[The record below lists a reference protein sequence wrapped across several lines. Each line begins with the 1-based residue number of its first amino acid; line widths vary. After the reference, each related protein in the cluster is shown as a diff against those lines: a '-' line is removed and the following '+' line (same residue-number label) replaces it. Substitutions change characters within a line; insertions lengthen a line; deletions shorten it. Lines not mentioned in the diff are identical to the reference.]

1 MTEREKMLAG
11 LPYNGMDPDLL
22 AARYRARALV
32 LRMDAL
38 PPEDEAARRA
48 VLEELLGGIGA
59 KTMVMPGFRCDYGGN
74 IRIGADAYVNFNCVF
89 LDCAPIT
96 LGDGC
101 QVAPSVQI
109 YTATHPLE
117 PGPRAAGIESAHPV
131 TIGRNVWLGG
141 GCIVLPGVTIGD
153 DTVVGAG
160 AVVNRDLPA
169 GVLAVG
175 NPARVVRRL
184 GGAAPDQM

>member
-1 MTEREKMLAG
+1 MTERDKMLAG

-22 AARYRARALV
+22 AARHRARALV
-32 LRMDAL
+32 QRMDAL
-38 PPEDEAARRA
+38 PPGDEPARRA
-48 VLEELLGGIGA
+48 VLEALLGFIGPV
-59 KTMVMPGFRCDYGGN
+59 TQVMPGFRCDYGAN
-74 IRIGADAYVNFNCVF
+74 IRIGADSYVNFNCVF

-96 LGDGC
+96 LGDAC
-101 QVAPSVQI
+101 QVAPCVQI
-109 YTATHPLE
+109 YTATHPLA

-131 TIGRNVWLGG
+131 TIGRNGWLGG

-175 NPARVVRRL
+175 NPARVVRSVR
-184 GGAAPDQM
+184 

>member
-11 LPYNGMDPDLL
+11 QPYNGMDPDLL
-22 AARYRARALV
+22 AARHRARGLVQRLDSLAPQDDATRHAL
-32 LRMDAL
+32 LQ
-38 PPEDEAARRA
+38 
-48 VLEELLGGIGA
+48 ELLGAIGPE
-59 KTMVMPGFRCDYGGN
+59 THVMPGFRCDYGTN
-74 IRIGADAYVNFNCVF
+74 IRLGAASYVNFGCVF

-96 LGDGC
+96 IGDHA
-101 QVAPSVQI
+101 QIAPSVQI

-117 PGPRAAGIESAHPV
+117 PGPRQAGIESAHPV
-131 TIGRNVWLGG
+131 VIGRNVWLGG

-175 NPARVVRRL
+175 NPARVVRKL
-184 GGAAPDQM
+184 A